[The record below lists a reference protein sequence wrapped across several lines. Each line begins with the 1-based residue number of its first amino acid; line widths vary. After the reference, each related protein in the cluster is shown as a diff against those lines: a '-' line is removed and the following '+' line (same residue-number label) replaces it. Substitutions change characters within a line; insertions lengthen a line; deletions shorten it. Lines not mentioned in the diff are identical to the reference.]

1 MPDERHRLAFRVEAR
16 YDLAI
21 LASLH
26 SLDRLKGPI
35 LEDTMT
41 AHYAEDD
48 GPLIPQPPMTR
59 EALRDAV
66 RRIDMP
72 NLPVLDKE
80 CHEAFDR
87 AAETGAINPLRFF
100 LIKWATHVAIH
111 RWPTRAAALHEAER
125 IAGDPNAT
133 EADFHS
139 AMETSSRVLAQAQQE
154 IGQ

>member
-1 MPDERHRLAFRVEAR
+1 
-16 YDLAI
+16 
-21 LASLH
+21 
-26 SLDRLKGPI
+26 
-35 LEDTMT
+35 MT
-41 AHYAEDD
+41 AQQLEAG
-48 GPLIPQPPMTR
+48 GPLIPQPAMTR

-72 NLPVLDKE
+72 SLAALDKE
-80 CHEAFDR
+80 CNEAFDR

-111 RWPTRAAALHEAER
+111 RWPARSAALHEAER

-133 EADFHS
+133 EEEFRA
-139 AMETSSRVLAQAQQE
+139 AMQTSSRILAEAQRE